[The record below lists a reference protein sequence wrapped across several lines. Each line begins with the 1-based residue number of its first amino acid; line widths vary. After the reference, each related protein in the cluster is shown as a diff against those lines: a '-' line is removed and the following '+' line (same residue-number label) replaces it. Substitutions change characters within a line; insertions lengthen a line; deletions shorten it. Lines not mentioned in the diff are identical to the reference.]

1 MKTAKEQ
8 KLIDILESEALSNG
22 FELVDVEF
30 SGSGHSGTIRVFL
43 DKEGGLTLDDI
54 VAANKWVDGVV
65 EADEP
70 FAGSYTLEV
79 SSPGIDRPLRT
90 RRHFERFAGEQAKI
104 SSEKVTGRAHW
115 TGTLQG
121 MDGDDVLIEIDGE
134 THRIPMDKIKKAHLK
149 GRIVMNAHSD
159 EAGSVAE
166 DFGQE

>member
-1 MKTAKEQ
+1 MKTVKEQ
-8 KLIDILESEALSNG
+8 KLIDILESEAEANG

-54 VAANKWVDGVV
+54 VVANKWVDGVV
-65 EADEP
+65 ESDEP

-90 RRHFERFAGEQAKI
+90 REHFERFVGEEAKI
-104 SSEKVTGRAHW
+104 SSEKVTGRANW
-115 TGTLQG
+115 TGILKG
-121 MDGDDVLIEIDGE
+121 VAGDDVLIEIDGE

-149 GRIVMNAHSD
+149 GRIVINARD
-159 EAGSVAE
+159 GEAEGAT
-166 DFGQE
+166 QE